1 MNMHWLRT
9 PVDRFDHMLAA
20 CGSILA
26 QHFTTDRAMVTCP
39 HCRRVIEE
47 DVTQRTNVEET

>member
-1 MNMHWLRT
+1 MNMQHWLRT

-26 QHFTTDRAMVTCP
+26 RHFTTDRAMVTCP
-39 HCRRVIEE
+39 HCRRVIED
-47 DVTQRTNVEET
+47 DVTTKTEVPT